1 MTKSFLGD
9 EKAQSSMN
17 TVYML
22 LIAAIVA
29 VVLIAVIKPKF
40 KQGLDLG
47 KTQPVEKAG

>member
-1 MTKSFLGD
+1 MSFLRD

-17 TVYML
+17 TIYML

-40 KQGLDLG
+40 KEGVNLG